1 MKNKTIIG
9 RLNNSEPAALARI
22 GQGYSPSRRQII
34 VRQNWRGMLN
44 FVPKFFKKKFRQ
56 NMAQKGIALL
66 LTVIIISIV
75 LLIATL
81 IANIVITQLKLAGD
95 INDSTT
101 AIYAADS
108 GVEWQLYQIRN
119 GVSVPAPAMSNGATV
134 SVTVVGASPNFTI
147 KSLGSFR
154 NVSRKFQVSF

>member
-1 MKNKTIIG
+1 MTF
-9 RLNNSEPAALARI
+9 NN
-22 GQGYSPSRRQII
+22 
-34 VRQNWRGMLN
+34 N
-44 FVPKFFKKKFRQ
+44 
-56 NMAQKGIALL
+56 QKGVALL
-66 LTVIIISIV
+66 LTTIIISIV

-119 GVSVPAPAMSNGATV
+119 GASVPAPAMSNGATI
-134 SVTVVGASPNFTI
+134 STTVTGNSPNFTI
-147 KSLGSFR
+147 KSLGAYKEVWRQFE
-154 NVSRKFQVSF
+154 VSF